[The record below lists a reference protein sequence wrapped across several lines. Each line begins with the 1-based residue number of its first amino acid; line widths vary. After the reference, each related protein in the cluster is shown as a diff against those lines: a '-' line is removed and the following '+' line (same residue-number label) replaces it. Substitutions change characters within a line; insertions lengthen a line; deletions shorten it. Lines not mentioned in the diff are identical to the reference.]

1 MLNKF
6 FTHWVSSYRGIPR
19 EIWLLSLVS
28 LINRCGGLVIAFITL
43 YFTSKL
49 GFSLEDAGFI
59 MGFFG
64 VGALIGAYAGGWLTD
79 KLGYYPVQF
88 WSLVAN
94 GIVLLLMMVVQ
105 SFWLMCFTVL
115 VLSIT
120 ADVFRPANS
129 IAIAV
134 YSNPETRTRS
144 VSLYRMAVNLG
155 WAIAPVLG
163 GLLATLGW
171 EWLFWVDGF
180 TCISAALMLRYLLPE
195 KKARKTEET
204 PAPEQAQGNAPLK
217 YSTIFSD
224 RLFLLFLG
232 LTMVNALIFMQLI
245 WIVPPFFKEV
255 HGWSEAKIGVM
266 SALNGAIVFL
276 VEMPLIFA
284 LEGRRGGMYYIRIGL
299 IFYALAHLSFL
310 LPGVALVAAI
320 IYMIFI
326 SFGEIFVMPFSFNFA
341 FARANGQKAGRY
353 MALYTMAYS
362 VTNIVAPLFGTQI
375 ASRWGYHVLWM
386 VVAALSIV
394 ALAGIWYLDKKLK
407 AENAGQQAR
416 PATT

>member
-6 FTHWVSSYRGIPR
+6 FTHWISSYRGIPR

-49 GFSLEDAGFI
+49 GFTLEEAGFI

-64 VGALIGAYAGGWLTD
+64 VGALIGAYSGGWLTD

-105 SFWLMCFTVL
+105 SFWLMCITVL

-129 IAIAV
+129 VAIAV

-180 TCISAALMLRYLLPE
+180 TCIFAALALRYLLPE
-195 KKARKTEET
+195 KKAEKHQET
-204 PAPEQAQGNAPLK
+204 PAETNAPVK
-217 YSTIFSD
+217 YSDIFSD
-224 RLFLLFLG
+224 RLFMLFLG

-245 WIVPPFFKEV
+245 WIIPPFFKEV
-255 HGWSEAKIGVM
+255 YGWSEARIGVM

-284 LEGRRGGMYYIRIGL
+284 LEGRRTGMYYVRIGL
-299 IFYALAHLSFL
+299 ICYALAHLSFL
-310 LPGVALVAAI
+310 LPGVALIGAI
-320 IYMIFI
+320 VYMIFI
-326 SFGEIFVMPFSFNFA
+326 SLGEIFVMPFSFNFA
-341 FARANGQKAGRY
+341 YGRANGQKAGRY

-375 ASRWGYHVLWM
+375 ASKCGYHVLWM
-386 VVAALSIV
+386 VVAGLSVV
-394 ALAGIWYLDKKLK
+394 ALAGIWYLDKQLK
-407 AENAGQQAR
+407 AE
-416 PATT
+416 PASAAV